1 MGRRQTVMSVP
12 IAVLAEKEVVGGA
25 EDGSRVGFAGVAEV
39 VALVFG
45 EEGVVR
51 MDVPITGKA

>member
-1 MGRRQTVMSVP
+1 MSVP

-25 EDGSRVGFAGVAEV
+25 EDGGGVGFTGVAEV

-45 EEGVVR
+45 EEGVVG
-51 MDVPITGKA
+51 MDAPITGKA